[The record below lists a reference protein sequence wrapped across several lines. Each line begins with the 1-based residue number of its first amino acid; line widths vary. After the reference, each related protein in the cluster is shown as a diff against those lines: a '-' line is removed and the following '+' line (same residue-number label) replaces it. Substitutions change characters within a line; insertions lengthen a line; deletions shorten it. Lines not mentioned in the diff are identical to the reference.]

1 MSKSRTTAN
10 NFLKL
15 LYNATAIG
23 NIADNAAGTP
33 ITSVYVALHSA
44 DPVDTA
50 TQDSNE
56 VAYTGYGRVGVAR
69 TTGGWTVTNDQVS
82 PVATISFGACTVG
95 SATATH
101 WSTGKTSTGATDIFH
116 SGPIGSRLGPFTAAV
131 IGTDVLVIPG
141 LTGLSVDDRI
151 CFYATNGSSLPTGI
165 VEGTVY
171 WVKTLSGND
180 ITISSTQGGATQDV
194 TVVGDGIAFRV
205 TPIVITSSPSVTPQL
220 STSTT
225 IYEE

>member
-15 LYNATAIG
+15 LYNATAIA
-23 NIADNAAGTP
+23 NIADNAAATP

-44 DPVDTA
+44 DPADTA

-56 VAYTGYGRVGVAR
+56 IAYTGYGRVAVAR
-69 TTGGWTVTNDQVS
+69 TTGGWTVTNDSVS
-82 PVATISFGACTVG
+82 PVATVSFGACTAG
-95 SATATH
+95 SAVATH

-116 SGPIGSRLGPFTAAV
+116 SGPIGSRLGPFTAAT
-131 IGTDVLVIPG
+131 TDTVTIPG
-141 LTGLSVDDRI
+141 LSGLAVDERI
-151 CFYATNGSSLPTGI
+151 CFYPTNGSSLPTGMT
-165 VEGTVY
+165 EGVVY
-171 WVKTLSGND
+171 YVKTVAGD
-180 ITISSTQGGATQDV
+180 AITISTTQGGATVDL
-194 TVVGDGIAFRV
+194 TSVGDGIAFKV
-205 TPIVITSSPSVTPQL
+205 TPITITSSPSVTPQL